1 MGTSTSTPLRF
12 VKSLPTVDAAF
23 GAGLLLSPDGARM
36 YVANTAAG
44 NVYVLNTADGSLVRT
59 IALCSALGKM
69 AFLGDNLLIADDEGK
84 RLVEITTEGAHV
96 RAIPAHHRV
105 AAVATN
111 GTLIVVGRCDW
122 GAEEEEAAAAGAATG
137 TATGGAAAAGKDTG
151 TGTGTGTGGESP
163 DAASS
168 KTARRRK
175 AVAVP
180 ESTPAAVG
188 EKRIM
193 LYSADAG
200 AFIRAFGAWGAGP
213 GQLRICVAAHFTSD
227 GSHIVVAGA
236 AVGEGLHVFTPEGS
250 FVRRVLAG
258 TASGGPLD
266 FCVVQNYMVVADA
279 NGNAVHVYSKADFK
293 LVQEVQLGGE
303 VAFACPTAIATHDR
317 RMYILNRHCNRIDV
331 LEV

>member
-1 MGTSTSTPLRF
+1 MGTAASAPLRYTH
-12 VKSLPTVDAAF
+12 SLTTVDAAF
-23 GAGLLLSPDGARM
+23 GAGLLVSPDGRQL

-44 NVYVLNTADGSLVRT
+44 NVYVLNTADGALVRT

-84 RLVEITTEGAHV
+84 RLVEITTDGAHV
-96 RAIPAHHRV
+96 RAIPTHHRV

-111 GTLIVVGRCDW
+111 GTLIVAGRCDW
-122 GAEEEEAAAAGAATG
+122 GAEEAAEAQAAAASAE
-137 TATGGAAAAGKDTG
+137 GKA
-151 TGTGTGTGGESP
+151 GESG
-163 DAASS
+163 DLADASS

-175 AVAVP
+175 AAAAP
-180 ESTPAAVG
+180 ESTSAAVG

-279 NGNAVHVYSKADFK
+279 NGNAVHVYSKTDFR

-303 VAFACPTAIATHDR
+303 VAFACPTAISTHDR
-317 RMYILNRHCNRIDV
+317 RMYILNRHVNRIDV